1 MPTESDYIFH
11 LSLGLLA
18 ECCMNDDVNAIIPR
32 IILNNLAIKI
42 NCDEVQLE
50 IPKHQDWALKIFGN
64 LRADLI
70 PDFITK
76 MKLSDKVDEEVLL
89 NVTKKQLDNHKYN
102 DAALMMVRYK
112 FQKHFDLKD
121 IMMKLVDLNKIETAK
136 MLIVDDDILKVEL
149 IKNLST
155 NDNCK
160 KAAQLIKDFH
170 LSEKDFPE
178 VKERLMKKGIRYY
191 LSRNLHK
198 KKNHKE
204 YLSLDRVED
213 LISGFKQMLAYMVE
227 DLAHNKK
234 WHEAVGVMTRN
245 NVENYVR

>member
-18 ECCMNDDVNAIIPR
+18 ECCMNDDVNAILPR

-42 NCDEVQLE
+42 NCDEVQLD
-50 IPKHQDWALKIFGN
+50 IPKHQDWGLKIFDS

-76 MKLSDKVDEEVLL
+76 MKLSDKVDEKVLL
-89 NVTKKQLDNHKYN
+89 DVTRKQLENHKYN

-112 FQKHFDLKD
+112 FQEHFELRDL
-121 IMMKLVDLNKIETAK
+121 MMKLVDLNKIETAK
-136 MLIVDDDILKVEL
+136 MLIADEDVLKVEL

-160 KAAQLIKDFH
+160 KAA
-170 LSEKDFPE
+170 
-178 VKERLMKKGIRYY
+178 
-191 LSRNLHK
+191 
-198 KKNHKE
+198 
-204 YLSLDRVED
+204 
-213 LISGFKQMLAYMVE
+213 
-227 DLAHNKK
+227 
-234 WHEAVGVMTRN
+234 
-245 NVENYVR
+245 